1 MQTYIVFALVGLAAG
16 YVIYTLLRR
25 FGMLGAPAGCGCCCE
40 GGCASSGRA
49 TEPEREASASAKR
62 LAALKLETA
71 GSSSQGC
78 CGCSSSGGC
87 CRDKARSE
95 DNGQV

>member
-25 FGMLGAPAGCGCCCE
+25 FGLLGAPVGCGCGCE

-49 TEPEREASASAKR
+49 TKPERETSASAKC
-62 LAALKLETA
+62 LNALELEA
-71 GSSSQGC
+71 SVFSCQSC
-78 CGCSSSGGC
+78 CGCASSNGGC
-87 CRDKARSE
+87 QSGARSK
-95 DNGQV
+95 NGG